1 MADILPTIMSPRDLQ
16 GLSIDQLEQLAAEM
30 RRALCE
36 VAATRTAHFA
46 SNLGVV
52 ELCLALHRVFDFSRD
67 RLIWDTGHQIYPH
80 KLITGRFGRFG
91 TMRTKGGLMGF
102 PNPDESPYDLFM
114 TGHAGSSISTALG
127 LASGDGLCG
136 RLDRYTVAVIGDGAL
151 PSGIVF
157 EALNNAGFL
166 KKRLLVILN
175 DNKMSICPRV
185 GALAEYL
192 DVIRTNPWYRGIKQ
206 QAGGLIK
213 GVPMVGESMERM
225 LLNFKD
231 SLKATLHG
239 GMLFEAMGVRYF
251 GPVEGHSLPN
261 LMRYLELV
269 KDEPGPVL
277 LHVLTE
283 KGHGFKPAEADPVF
297 FHTPA
302 PFECDDD
309 DCIISIKKSS
319 ARGYTDV
326 ASTAIASC
334 LRRDQR
340 VTVLTAAMC
349 QGNKLE
355 QVREEFPDRF
365 FDVGICESHAVAFAA
380 GQAKVGCR
388 PIVDIYSTFL
398 QRSFDQIFQE
408 VCLQNLPIV
417 FMLDRAGLTGP
428 DGPTHHGA
436 FDLGYMRLFPNM
448 VVLAP
453 GDEHDLVAMLD
464 WAMQHNGPV
473 AIRYPKALAEQQG
486 GSRAAIEL
494 GQAEVF
500 TDGSDGL
507 IIACGTLLGVSLAA
521 AAQLHEVGLD
531 VGVINARFVK
541 PLGTQLLFEKIEA
554 APWVV
559 TVEENVLS
567 TGFGSAV
574 LEAINEAR
582 LSTGTIVRLGLPDRF
597 VEHGE
602 RGELLAD
609 LGLDAAGIAL
619 TCLRLAGR
627 DPQPADPV
635 EPAATHR

>member
-521 AAQLHEVGLD
+521 AAQLREVGLE

-619 TCLRLAGR
+619 TCRRLAGR